1 MAGTTVRL
9 KGIECRPERIKG
21 DWSRGYALDEHT
33 ISSVP
38 DGAGGFITSRTALG
52 QMVYD
57 LKYSQKKINAK
68 KLARV
73 LAEWSRRKFDLDK
86 IDGILGVPPST
97 ARKFQP
103 VGAIVKRMS
112 EILALPD
119 LSKKL
124 RKTKAT
130 KSLKNV
136 LDPRERANELAGAFA
151 FDQEQQIRRVLLVDD
166 LYRSGATAGEVA
178 RTLKRAGVSKVYLVT
193 ATKTRVNR

>member
-9 KGIECRPERIKG
+9 KGVECRPERIKG

-57 LKYSQKKINAK
+57 LKYSQKKVNAK

-97 ARKFQP
+97 TRKFQP

-151 FDQEQQIRRVLLVDD
+151 FDREQQIRRVLLVDD

-178 RTLKRAGVSKVYLVT
+178 RTVKRAGVSKVYLVT

>member
-1 MAGTTVRL
+1 MTGTTARL

-21 DWSRGYALDEHT
+21 DWSSGYALDEHT

-38 DGAGGFITSRTALG
+38 DGAGGFVTSRTALG

-97 ARKFQP
+97 TRKFQP

>member
-57 LKYSQKKINAK
+57 LKYIQKKINAK

-97 ARKFQP
+97 TRKFQP

-151 FDQEQQIRRVLLVDD
+151 FDQAQHIKRVLLVDD

>member
-9 KGIECRPERIKG
+9 KGVECRPERIKG

-38 DGAGGFITSRTALG
+38 DGAGGFVTSRTALG

-97 ARKFQP
+97 TRKFQP

-151 FDQEQQIRRVLLVDD
+151 FDWERQIRRVLLVDD

-178 RTLKRAGVSKVYLVT
+178 RTVKRAGVSKVYLVT

>member
-9 KGIECRPERIKG
+9 KGVECRPERIKG

-97 ARKFQP
+97 TRKFQP

-151 FDQEQQIRRVLLVDD
+151 FDREQQIRRVLLVDD

-178 RTLKRAGVSKVYLVT
+178 RTVKRAGVSKVYLVT